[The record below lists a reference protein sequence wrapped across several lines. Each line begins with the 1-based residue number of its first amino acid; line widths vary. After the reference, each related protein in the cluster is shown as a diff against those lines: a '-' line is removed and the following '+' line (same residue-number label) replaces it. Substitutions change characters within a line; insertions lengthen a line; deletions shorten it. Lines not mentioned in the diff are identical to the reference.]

1 MSESDTALH
10 DEEVFSDEL
19 PDAVLEVAGSG
30 AREFRYDW
38 ILLRARDLPHEAG
51 ARRPSCSVRRE
62 GLRATSPSCR
72 SCCGSGSLIAEKGPR
87 RALHYRRGPRF
98 CRKESRWRSTQYLIL
113 DGKPRVLSW
122 KSHSLSG
129 GCRL

>member
-19 PDAVLEVAGSG
+19 RFGGCGEQMLGG

-51 ARRPSCSVRRE
+51 DQQPSCSARMRPE
-62 GLRATSPSCR
+62 
-72 SCCGSGSLIAEKGPR
+72 GSL
-87 RALHYRRGPRF
+87 
-98 CRKESRWRSTQYLIL
+98 
-113 DGKPRVLSW
+113 
-122 KSHSLSG
+122 
-129 GCRL
+129 